1 MLSRLRERSKDAEGF
16 TLIELLIVI
25 IILGILVA
33 IAVPTYLNQ
42 QQRAQ
47 DAATKTDVRAA
58 QVAMESYAADNNSS
72 YVGATVA
79 LLQAIE
85 PSIPGATALSALG
98 PNAYQI
104 QLVQNGATYTLAYA
118 GGTTTRSC
126 SGGSCSGNSW

>member
-1 MLSRLRERSKDAEGF
+1 MLSRLRDRVRDDQGF

-58 QVAMESYAADNNSS
+58 QVAMESFAADNSGS
-72 YVGATVA
+72 YASATVA
-79 LLQAIE
+79 GLQAIE
-85 PSIPGATALSALG
+85 PSVPGATVLSNLAGNSYTIALT
-98 PNAYQI
+98 
-104 QLVQNGATYTLAYA
+104 QNGATYTLAYVS
-118 GGTTTRSC
+118 GTTTRTC
-126 SGGSCSGNSW
+126 SGGSCSGGTW